1 MDDFR
6 SIESKYGTYET
17 YSHYGRYHEIEQYK
31 IFQKD
36 QVIGTM
42 LSLCAVFCV
51 VIFITVNIRVTLFVI
66 FSVLLVDYYLIAAM
80 YFSGLTLNSF
90 TGVNIGNAESFQVD
104 FFQICSNGFYYYN
117 AVCIMC

>member
-1 MDDFR
+1 MMDDFR

-90 TGVNIGNAESFQVD
+90 TGVNIIFALGLAVD
-104 FFQICSNGFYYYN
+104 YSSHIAHNFL
-117 AVCIMC
+117 MT